1 VRLLL
6 LVERTLARQRLPCE
20 RAEAEHAEEDG
31 KAVLEEEAAHR
42 SASSEADARIE
53 DDQRDGQDDIGPED
67 TAHATRFALLAAEK
81 TATVVCAFI
90 VLGLAVVNLL
100 AGLKY
105 PPLLVNVVALG
116 AFLVYIVQNLV
127 RERRLR

>member
-1 VRLLL
+1 
-6 LVERTLARQRLPCE
+6 
-20 RAEAEHAEEDG
+20 
-31 KAVLEEEAAHR
+31 
-42 SASSEADARIE
+42 
-53 DDQRDGQDDIGPED
+53 
-67 TAHATRFALLAAEK
+67 
-81 TATVVCAFI
+81 VVCAFI

-116 AFLVYIVQNLV
+116 ALLAYIVQNLV